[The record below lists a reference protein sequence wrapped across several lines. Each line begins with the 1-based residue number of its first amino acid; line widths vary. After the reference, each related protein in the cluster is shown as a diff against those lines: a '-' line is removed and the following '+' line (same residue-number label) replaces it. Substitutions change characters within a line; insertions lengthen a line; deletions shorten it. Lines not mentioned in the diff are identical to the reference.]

1 VGVITAEG
9 ERARQGE
16 EMDVMMM
23 MMMMM
28 MIKKKK
34 KKNRCDT
41 YLSCDGMI
49 TETLPCSIGRNA

>member
-23 MMMMM
+23 MMM
-28 MIKKKK
+28 IKKK